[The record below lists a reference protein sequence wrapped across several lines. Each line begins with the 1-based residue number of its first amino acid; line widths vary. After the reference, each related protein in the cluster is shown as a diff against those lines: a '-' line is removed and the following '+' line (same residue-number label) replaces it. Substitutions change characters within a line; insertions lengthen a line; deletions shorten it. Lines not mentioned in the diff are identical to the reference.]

1 MEYIDNEEYEQND
14 SVYSDLPSLTTF
26 NGDHCNIW
34 NIGTVILESDIDY
47 KI

>member
-26 NGDHCNIW
+26 KGYNRNFW
-34 NIGTVILESDIDY
+34 NIGKVILDGDIDY